1 MKQVY
6 NPYLPLNE
14 YIPDGEPHV
23 FGDRIYVFGS
33 HDREGGTTF
42 CELDYVVYSAPVTDL
57 TEWKCEGTIYRAKQ
71 DPHYCEERKQMYAPD
86 VVQGTDGRYYLYY
99 ALAGNAGKGGF
110 DGPISV
116 AVCDTPAGQYEYY
129 GDVHN
134 ADGSPMSRY
143 IPFDPAVLN
152 DDGRIYLYYG
162 WSLPMLA
169 GTGKIGNLINE
180 KIQQNMFHKSLEE
193 IRGESQGIMG
203 ANVVE
208 LEEDMI
214 TVKKEPGRIVPGIDK
229 SKRTDFEGHAFFE
242 ASSIRKINDTY
253 YFIYSSQVNHEL
265 CYATS
270 KYPDRGFRY
279 GGVIISNGDIGY
291 KGRKAKRRVAAT
303 GNNHG
308 SIERINGEW
317 YVFYHR
323 HTHLNSYNRQG
334 CAEKIKIET
343 DGSIRQVGITSCG
356 LNQRALL
363 PKGEYP
369 ATIACVLTDGHMP
382 HIGNGVTIGKHP
394 MVTHGEEKRYITGIR
409 NDTIIGFR
417 YFAFHGPVKLKLWI
431 RGKGNGRF
439 IISDGKKKER
449 QEIAIKVENDIEKDW
464 VMIEHIVN
472 IEETAPLYLQYKG
485 KGMLEFLKLEL
496 EEL

>member
-1 MKQVY
+1 
-6 NPYLPLNE
+6 
-14 YIPDGEPHV
+14 
-23 FGDRIYVFGS
+23 
-33 HDREGGTTF
+33 
-42 CELDYVVYSAPVTDL
+42 
-57 TEWKCEGTIYRAKQ
+57 
-71 DPHYCEERKQMYAPD
+71 
-86 VVQGTDGRYYLYY
+86 
-99 ALAGNAGKGGF
+99 
-110 DGPISV
+110 
-116 AVCDTPAGQYEYY
+116 
-129 GDVHN
+129 
-134 ADGSPMSRY
+134 
-143 IPFDPAVLN
+143 
-152 DDGRIYLYYG
+152 
-162 WSLPMLA
+162 
-169 GTGKIGNLINE
+169 
-180 KIQQNMFHKSLEE
+180 
-193 IRGESQGIMG
+193 
-203 ANVVE
+203 
-208 LEEDMI
+208 MI

-356 LNQRALL
+356 LNQGALL

-369 ATIACVLTDGHMP
+369 ATIACVITDGHMP

-449 QEIAIKVENDIEKDW
+449 QEIAIKVENAIEKDW